1 VRNSLKSSGIKCLK
15 DAIPST
21 RRIIRRNYR
30 PISLTSEQERLWIIL
45 CEITWH
51 VWDNQGIR
59 PSQHGFMKVVNSS
72 QMLSMQV
79 VPLIHKHRATACKDI
94 VQIPKGIFS
103 SLPKA
108 LKEMY
113 IVKG

>member
-1 VRNSLKSSGIKCLK
+1 MK
-15 DAIPST
+15 
-21 RRIIRRNYR
+21 
-30 PISLTSEQERLWIIL
+30 WIIL
-45 CEITWH
+45 GEIIDQLK
-51 VWDNQGIR
+51 VNQGIR

-72 QMLSMQV
+72 QMLSMQF
-79 VPLIHKHRATACKDI
+79 VPLIHKHRATTCKDI

>member
-1 VRNSLKSSGIKCLK
+1 MPERCDPIYKKGHKEDL
-15 DAIPST
+15 
-21 RRIIRRNYR
+21 RNYR
-30 PISLTSEQERLWIIL
+30 AHQPDLIQERLWIIL

-72 QMLSMQV
+72 QMLSMQF
-79 VPLIHKHRATACKDI
+79 VPLIHTHRATACKDI

-113 IVKG
+113 IVTG